1 MKLFWGYSWPGN
13 IRELLHVIEGSLALL
28 GERTVI
34 TEDCL
39 PRQFR
44 EACLGRR
51 AAESQPQPA
60 APNDAAFI
68 DDYRD
73 VRRNSVIPLKEKLNA
88 FESRCI
94 RNVLRVTGGNV
105 SKAARI
111 MELTGPGL
119 RYKMKQLGIS
129 EEDY

>member
-1 MKLFWGYSWPGN
+1 M
-13 IRELLHVIEGSLALL
+13 
-28 GERTVI
+28 RTDDI
-34 TEDCL
+34 
-39 PRQFR
+39 P
-44 EACLGRR
+44 
-51 AAESQPQPA
+51 
-60 APNDAAFI
+60 FI

-73 VRRNSVIPLKEKLNA
+73 VRRNSVVPLKEKLNA

-119 RYKMKQLGIS
+119 RYKMKQLGIG

>member
-1 MKLFWGYSWPGN
+1 MGKEPISVP
-13 IRELLHVIEGSLALL
+13 
-28 GERTVI
+28 
-34 TEDCL
+34 
-39 PRQFR
+39 
-44 EACLGRR
+44 
-51 AAESQPQPA
+51 
-60 APNDAAFI
+60 

-73 VRRNSVIPLKEKLNA
+73 VKRNSVIPLKERLNA

-94 RNVLRVTGGNV
+94 RNVLRVTGGNI

-129 EEDY
+129 EDDY